1 VGADAVIGYASRTG
15 TRRNLAAL
23 RSARWRLLISRE
35 GVWRTEGFPYALD
48 NGAWSDFR
56 TGRDFDDERF
66 KTLVDRL
73 GGQADWIVAPDV
85 VAGGLASLQL
95 SLCWLPHLLIRA
107 RLVLVAV
114 QDGMGPQ
121 DLVNV
126 VIPRRV
132 GIFLGG
138 STDWKLATMRQ
149 WGDFC
154 AERGCYYHV
163 ARVNSVRRMKLA
175 HQAGADSIDGSS
187 ASRYALTLPA
197 LDFAVRQW
205 DMWAPPTSRERI
217 IAWAASPSLDIDGRG
232 ARRRDNQPVRAAER
246 IGSR

>member
-1 VGADAVIGYASRTG
+1 MIGYASRTG
-15 TRRNLAAL
+15 TRRNLVAL
-23 RSARWRLLISRE
+23 RSAQWRLLISRQ

-95 SLCWLPHLLIRA
+95 SLCWVPHLLIRT
-107 RLVLVAV
+107 RLVLIAV

-121 DLVNV
+121 DLVNIV
-126 VIPRRV
+126 MPRRV

-138 STDWKLATMRQ
+138 STEWKLATMRQ
-149 WGDFC
+149 WGEFC
-154 AERGCYYHV
+154 AAKGVYYHV
-163 ARVNSVRRMKLA
+163 ARVNSAKRMAMA
-175 HQAGADSIDGSS
+175 HQAGADSVDGSS
-187 ASRYALTLPA
+187 ASRYAVTLPN

-217 IAWAASPSLDIDGRG
+217 IEWASGPARDVDDRG
-232 ARRRDNQPVRAAER
+232 KRRLRNEPVRAIER
-246 IGSR
+246 LA